1 MNTFTQIYIHIVFTV
16 KQRQKLINPAWKDEL
31 YKYICGIANAHHH
44 KIYAI
49 GGMPDHIHIL
59 ISIRPSSAISDIVRE
74 IKANSSRWIN
84 EKNFIKGTFQW
95 QEGYGAFSYSQSQL
109 PTVIA
114 YINNQESHHATKT
127 FKEEFTEL
135 LEKFAIEYDEKYL

>member
-1 MNTFTQIYIHIVFTV
+1 MSTYTQIYIHIVFSV
-16 KQRQKLINPAWKDEL
+16 KERQKLINPAWKDEL
-31 YKYICGIANAHHH
+31 YKYICGIANAHEH

-59 ISIRPSSAISDIVRE
+59 ISIKPSSAISDIVRE

-95 QEGYGAFSYSQSQL
+95 QEGYGAFSYAQSQL
-109 PTVIA
+109 DTVIS

-127 FKEEFTEL
+127 FREEYTEL
-135 LEKFAIEYDEKYL
+135 LQKFAIEYDEKYI